1 MPLTTAARS
10 VPKPGDKPCEDHHAV
25 DHARGLVAVAD
36 GLGQYTGGAEA
47 SALAVAE
54 ALAALGGEPPSSWA
68 EVKPWLGRALTCAAR
83 ALHARGLREPRLGSM
98 ATTLTLARLDLEGG
112 TLDVA
117 HVGDA
122 RAYRLRDGALQQL
135 TRDHSIAWEQV
146 EAGALTREAARTH
159 PNQRL
164 LTRSIIARRD
174 FVVGEVTRHDLAA
187 GDLLL
192 LCTDGVTKPL
202 ADEQLVDLLDAGGP
216 LEALADALLAAVDQA
231 GRVDDTTFV
240 LVRVD

>member
-1 MPLTTAARS
+1 VPISTAARS
-10 VPKPGDKPCEDHHAV
+10 VPKPGDKPCEDHHGV

-36 GLGQYTGGAEA
+36 GLGQYAGGAEA

-54 ALAALGGEPPSSWA
+54 ALAALSGEPPTSPT
-68 EVKPWLGRALTCAAR
+68 ELRPWLGRALTCAAR
-83 ALHARGLREPRLGSM
+83 ALHARGQAEPRLGSM
-98 ATTLTLARLDLEGG
+98 ATTLTLARLDLEAGR
-112 TLDVA
+112 LDLV
-117 HVGDA
+117 HVGDS
-122 RAYRLRDGALQQL
+122 RAYRLRDGELAQL

-146 EAGALTREAARTH
+146 EAGALTREAARNH

-164 LTRSIIARRD
+164 LTRSIVARRD
-174 FVVGEVTRHDLAA
+174 FVVGEVSHHELAP

-202 ADEQLVDLLDAGGP
+202 TDEVLVDLLDAGGP